1 MGMRE
6 EIMRRPSFLR
16 RIGAMC
22 IAALAAIGCQM
33 ENVGSLER
41 SDDVSTAFEAYQVP
55 SDYRYFFL
63 NQENNPFGVAG
74 LKSGY
79 TIESPEWRS
88 VDQSSPVFRKVVD
101 LVRGF
106 PAQGGVTQGF
116 MILDPQKN
124 PIGIWYSSLG
134 AGITVDPHAKR
145 VMITTARPWLQQ

>member
-1 MGMRE
+1 MS
-6 EIMRRPSFLR
+6 RPSFRR

-41 SDDVSTAFEAYQVP
+41 SPDVTTAFEAYQVP
-55 SDYRYFFL
+55 SDYRYYFL
-63 NQENNPFGVAG
+63 NLENNPFGVAG
-74 LKSGY
+74 VKDGY
-79 TIESPEWRS
+79 AIEGPEWRS
-88 VDQSSPVFRKVVD
+88 VDKSSPVFRKVVD

-116 MILDPQKN
+116 LILDPQKN

-134 AGITVDPHAKR
+134 GGITVDPHAKR
-145 VMITTARPWLQQ
+145 VMITTAKPWLQQ